1 MKTHEDFSRIL
12 QQDGQYEARGR
23 SDCRRTQDDVR
34 GQPDP
39 AGYDL
44 VIAGYWVD
52 RGAPDA
58 KMKQW
63 LGSLTGGRVAVFAT
77 LGARADSD
85 HAAKCLEAGKAL
97 AGERGAMVV
106 GGFIC
111 QGKVDPA
118 LVEMMKGM
126 FPAGHP
132 HAMTP
137 ERLAGIAEAAEH
149 PNAEDL
155 RAARDYFTALV
166 EAERDRVAKES

>member
-1 MKTHEDFSRIL
+1 MKIL
-12 QQDGQYEARGR
+12 VVYSSKTGNTKRVAEAIAEEL
-23 SDCRRTQDDVR
+23 RTTATDVR

-63 LGSLTGGRVAVFAT
+63 LGLLTGGRVAVFAT

-137 ERLAGIAEAAEH
+137 ERLAGIAEADSH
-149 PNAEDL
+149 PDEADL
-155 RAARDYFTALV
+155 SAARDYFRTLV
-166 EAERDRVAKES
+166 SSLS

>member
-1 MKTHEDFSRIL
+1 MKVLVVYSSKT
-12 QQDGQYEARGR
+12 GNT
-23 SDCRRTQDDVR
+23 RRVAEEIA
-34 GQPDP
+34 GALGVP
-39 AGYDL
+39 AIPVEEKPNAADYDL

-52 RGAPDA
+52 RGAVDA
-58 KMKQW
+58 KMKAY
-63 LGSLTGGRVAVFAT
+63 LGELAGGRVAVFAT
-77 LGARADSD
+77 LGARADSE
-85 HAAKCLEAGKAL
+85 HAAKSLEAGKAL
-97 AGERGAMVV
+97 AGAGGAQVI